1 MKTPKSLNLLTGLFT
16 GLLVGLGNH
25 HIKDLYIPWKQS
37 IAEDNL
43 PLSILLGIEVLMLIA
58 IASGIIKLVININN
72 KQFFAKMNHIC
83 LHIMGS
89 SFLVLGLI
97 GIILIQFLNQQANEL
112 NYIMCLIIGVFL
124 FIIAEIFRYGYCLKE
139 EQELTI

>member
-1 MKTPKSLNLLTGLFT
+1 MKSPKSLNLLTGLFT
-16 GLLVGLGNH
+16 GLLVGLGNQ
-25 HIKDLYIPWKQS
+25 HIKDLYIPLKQS

-124 FIIAEIFRYGYCLKE
+124 FIIAEIFRYGYRLKK

>member
-25 HIKDLYIPWKQS
+25 HLKDLYIPWKQS

-124 FIIAEIFRYGYCLKE
+124 FIIAEIFRYGYRLKK

>member
-16 GLLVGLGNH
+16 GLLVGLGNQ

-97 GIILIQFLNQQANEL
+97 GIILIQFLDQQANEL

-124 FIIAEIFRYGYCLKE
+124 FIIAEIFRYGYRLKE

>member
-25 HIKDLYIPWKQS
+25 HLKDLYIPWKQS

-43 PLSILLGIEVLMLIA
+43 PLSILLGLELFLLLA
-58 IASGIIKLVININN
+58 IAGGIIKLVMNINN
-72 KQFFAKMNHIC
+72 KQFFAKLNHIC
-83 LHIMGS
+83 LYIMGS

-97 GIILIQFLNQQANEL
+97 GSILIQILIQEVNEI

-124 FIIAEIFRYGYCLKE
+124 FIIAEIFRYGYHLKE

>member
-16 GLLVGLGNH
+16 GLLVGLGNQY
-25 HIKDLYIPWKQS
+25 IKDLYIPLKQS

-97 GIILIQFLNQQANEL
+97 GIILIQFLDQQANEL

-124 FIIAEIFRYGYCLKE
+124 FIIAEIFRYGYRLKK